1 MAEQIAF
8 MVMVGVMVVGTITV
22 ACIWTRGQAKEE
34 QARKEREK
42 GETP

>member
-22 ACIWTRGQAKEE
+22 ACIWARGQAKEE
-34 QARKEREK
+34 QAHKEREEGK
-42 GETP
+42 L